1 MDDLP
6 IKPGLTI
13 PAACLAMTFSR
24 SSGPGGQNV
33 NKLNTRVSVSL
44 DIAGCDALTDT
55 QKQRLLKVLH
65 TRLDKAGV
73 LTITSQ
79 EHRSQH
85 ANRQEAL
92 DRMAELVAKALKPP
106 RVRKK
111 TKPSKGAV
119 ERRLQSKKERGQ
131 IKQSRSQKFE

>member
-13 PAACLAMTFSR
+13 PAACLAMIFSR

-44 DIAGCDALTDT
+44 DIAGCDVLSDT

-85 ANRQEAL
+85 ANREEAL
-92 DRMAELVAKALKPP
+92 TRLADIIRQALKPA

-111 TKPSKGAV
+111 TKPSRSSV
-119 ERRLQSKKERGQ
+119 EKRLQTKKRRSA
-131 IKQSRSQKFE
+131 IKQSRGQKFE

>member
-65 TRLDKAGV
+65 TRLDKTGT

-85 ANRQEAL
+85 ANREEAL
-92 DRMAELVAKALKPP
+92 TRLADILRQALKPP

-111 TKPSKGAV
+111 TKPTKGAI
-119 ERRLQSKKERGQ
+119 ERRLQTKKQRGQ
-131 IKQSRSQKFE
+131 TKQSRSQKFE